1 MSLPKNKPTK
11 SISQKDWIIEEKIC
25 FHAINTNF
33 EPPNKK
39 VLNLYKKYKSFKKIF
54 ENLEKDFKIKKD
66 WEKEYQ
72 ELKKQKINII
82 IRQKLPHRLKIVKE
96 PILGLYFLGKVSLKS
111 PLKLA
116 IVGTRR
122 ASSLGK
128 KISYEFAQELS
139 SIGVLIISGLAY
151 GIDQAAHQG
160 ALAANQPN
168 LAVIGCG
175 LRTILKDPRRKM
187 IEQILNNN
195 GAIISEYIPEATSLP
210 HHFPLRNRIIAGLSD
225 GILIIEAPIDSGAL
239 ITAKYGLSFGKEIF
253 VIPADIYNKNYYG
266 SLRLIQEGA
275 NLVIEP
281 TDILKHFDF
290 KIPQKIKTLSL
301 STKEKAIISALK
313 NSGLTVQEIFQATD
327 LPINEILSLL
337 SHLEIKGIIFEEN
350 GKFYLSK

>member
-1 MSLPKNKPTK
+1 MNLPKNKPAK
-11 SISQKDWIIEEKIC
+11 SISQKDWIIKEKIC

-39 VLNLYKKYKSFKKIF
+39 VLSLYKKYKSFQKIF
-54 ENLEKDFKIKKD
+54 ETLEKDFKIKKD

-82 IRQKLPHRLKIVKE
+82 TRQKLPHCLKIIKE
-96 PILGLYFLGKVSLKS
+96 PILGLYFLGKINLKS

-122 ASSLGK
+122 ASTLGK
-128 KISYEFAQELS
+128 KTSYEFAKELS
-139 SIGVLIISGLAY
+139 SVGVLIISGLAY

-160 ALAANQPN
+160 ALTINKPN

-175 LRTILKDPRRKM
+175 LYTILKDPRKK
-187 IEQILNNN
+187 IVEQILNNN

-210 HHFPLRNRIIAGLSD
+210 HHFPLRNRIIAGFSD
-225 GILIIEAPIDSGAL
+225 GILIVEAPVDSGAL

-281 TDILKHFDF
+281 EDILKHFDF

-301 STKEKAIISALK
+301 STKEKAIVSALK
-313 NSGLTVQEIFQATD
+313 NSGLTVQEIFQATN